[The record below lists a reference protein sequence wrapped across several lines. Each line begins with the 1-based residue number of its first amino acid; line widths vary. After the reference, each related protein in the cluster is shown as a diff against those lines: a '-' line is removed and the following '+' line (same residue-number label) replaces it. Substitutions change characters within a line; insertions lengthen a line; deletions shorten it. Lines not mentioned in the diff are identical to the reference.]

1 MRPMQRLAMWLIA
14 MGCVLIA
21 AALGFPTVAG
31 ICGLVALGVL
41 VVPHERKAR

>member
-1 MRPMQRLAMWLIA
+1 MRPMQRLAILLIA
-14 MGCVLIA
+14 MGCVLIT

-41 VVPHERKAR
+41 VVPHERETR